1 MRRSAA
7 RSTFH
12 DVPRRYP
19 LDTLFKYRKLAVEKA
34 ERVVAQHTANRDL
47 AEVEVQEIRDGVRL
61 ARERIA
67 ARKNREWEITR
78 QVVTRACDLL
88 QAVAWRDGEQN
99 QLNRRLAQLADS
111 EKRLRDLQQA
121 VGLALQQVT
130 NARQKYVAVE
140 RHRETFERSTQLAE
154 EVAED
159 EDATET
165 WQVRNRGMGE
175 RSQ

>member
-34 ERVVAQHTANRDL
+34 ERVVEQHTANRDL

-78 QVVTRACDLL
+78 QVGSRACDLL

-99 QLNRRLAQLADS
+99 QLNRLLAQLAES
-111 EKRLRDLQQA
+111 EKRLRDLQQS
-121 VGLALQQVT
+121 VGLALRQVT
-130 NARQKYVAVE
+130 DARQQYVAVE
-140 RHRETFERSTQLAE
+140 RHREAFERSTRIAD
-154 EVAED
+154 EVAAD
-159 EDATET
+159 DDATEA

-175 RSQ
+175 RFQ